1 MRRIPSAAERAR
13 WLAEVAQALDEARLL
28 VDRLGARQCDSR
40 ARAELIQRIEAAR
53 QRTRSLRLGS
63 ARRLAEPFHPE

>member
-13 WLAEVAQALDEARLL
+13 WLAEVAQALDEAKLL

-40 ARAELIQRIEAAR
+40 ERAELIQQIEAAR

-63 ARRLAEPFHPE
+63 ARRPAEPFHPE